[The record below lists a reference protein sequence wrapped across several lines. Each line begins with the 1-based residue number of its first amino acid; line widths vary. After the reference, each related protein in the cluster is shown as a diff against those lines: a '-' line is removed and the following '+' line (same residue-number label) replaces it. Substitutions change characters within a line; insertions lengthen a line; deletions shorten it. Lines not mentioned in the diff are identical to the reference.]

1 MGVHIGGAWGM
12 ATALTALLQGPF
24 MGPQAGRARLEGGVG
39 PVGEGLDLAPVRN
52 NLLELESTRAVG
64 RRVLDVGAATSGEL
78 RAEHKGVAAR
88 VSLACQAACLNG
100 HQAALRA
107 DD

>member
-78 RAEHKGVAAR
+78 RAEPQRCCSAR
-88 VSLACQAACLNG
+88 QPCMPGSMPQWSPGRSACG
-100 HQAALRA
+100 
-107 DD
+107 